1 VSNSFRTATGRCLI
15 DDETLRIERADRGWL
30 ANPRDALTSDEVPPW
45 RKAAVIGVFVA
56 VLTGLGL
63 LVRVAPPWLAGAVV
77 GLLLAAVGWSA
88 YAGRKPE
95 GSITIPL
102 DRVVDVE
109 AHSGIPPGDA
119 PAIRRPL
126 PGGRWGETSL
136 SALSIPYL
144 RLRRLRFGDSP
155 VRPPGDAR
163 GREGGDCW
171 RVRHEDVLVL
181 TSSDA
186 PEDVAVASERQATPT

>member
-88 YAGRKPE
+88 GANLAALAAVTANEPGFEPEVFPGISSDLQAVVGYAGVYDFE
-95 GSITIPL
+95 WW
-102 DRVVDVE
+102 
-109 AHSGIPPGDA
+109 DA
-119 PAIRRPL
+119 D
-126 PGGRWGETSL
+126 E
-136 SALSIPYL
+136 
-144 RLRRLRFGDSP
+144 
-155 VRPPGDAR
+155 
-163 GREGGDCW
+163 
-171 RVRHEDVLVL
+171 
-181 TSSDA
+181 
-186 PEDVAVASERQATPT
+186 

>member
-1 VSNSFRTATGRCLI
+1 MSNSFRTATGRCLI

-109 AHSGIPPGDA
+109 AHSGIPLVT
-119 PAIRRPL
+119 RP
-126 PGGRWGETSL
+126 
-136 SALSIPYL
+136 
-144 RLRRLRFGDSP
+144 RFV
-155 VRPPGDAR
+155 VRYRA
-163 GREGGDCW
+163 EGGVKHRYLLCPS
-171 RVRHEDVLVL
+171 RIYGFG
-181 TSSDA
+181 A
-186 PEDVAVASERQATPT
+186 YASGIALFDRRGMLAAEKEGTAGE